1 MVGWHRRLNGHEAE
15 PAPGGSGGRG
25 GLCAAVHGVTR
36 VGHDWV
42 TEHRHE
48 MGPWPLSTSTL
59 YFPGIPFVL
68 LKVWK
73 NLEGGLTIHI

>member
-1 MVGWHRRLNGHEAE
+1 MVGWHRRLTDMRLSQLQEAVE
-15 PAPGGSGGRG
+15 DGEAW
-25 GLCAAVHGVTR
+25 CAAVHRVIR

-59 YFPGIPFVL
+59 YFTGIPFVL